1 MKCNHCGSKNI
12 ETDCAKGSSYCLGCG
27 FVVDEVNI
35 VSDITFDNTKVVG
48 TFVSNLQGG
57 SSFLKNKHGNYICDS
72 KHSRM
77 NKAYQE
83 ISNIADKLSKVF
95 FKKDINSYIVE
106 RAKKCYLIAAEN
118 KFLQGRKTKLIVG
131 IILYS
136 ICRQEKTM
144 HLLIDFSEVLQTN
157 LYVLGNLYLK
167 IIHLLNLKI
176 PHIDPSLFIQRF
188 CNKLKFGDQTNNIAN
203 LALKILQSMKR
214 NWLHIGRR
222 PNGLCGAAIMIAAS
236 CYDKSKTIDEIIEIV
251 HVCNGTIKKRVQEFS
266 NTSTSNITKH
276 DLETNNNLN
285 LNEGDS
291 MDPPSFIANR
301 LKDLKSFEPEVLKK
315 FNEIEKAMNK
325 KLASLHGKKEMENI
339 QIVFKKTTD
348 KIDPRKYILEKE
360 IDDVYGI
367 VKEKNLRKLKKEA
380 KNKSKYCNS
389 SINASNTETTDTYN
403 KNSSRNSS
411 KSNLSKKSSN
421 ISVNSAGSNT
431 SLNTQDLSDF
441 EDNEVDLYLLSNE
454 EQKLKKHLWEAMYSD
469 WIEEQEA
476 KINDKIDKNKKNETF
491 KIDKNSSDINVKYE
505 IPNNKI
511 NIKETKLD
519 PVEAIRSSKRFNKT
533 IKNSNLTKLFS

>member
-1 MKCNHCGSKNI
+1 
-12 ETDCAKGSSYCLGCG
+12 
-27 FVVDEVNI
+27 
-35 VSDITFDNTKVVG
+35 
-48 TFVSNLQGG
+48 
-57 SSFLKNKHGNYICDS
+57 
-72 KHSRM
+72 
-77 NKAYQE
+77 
-83 ISNIADKLSKVF
+83 
-95 FKKDINSYIVE
+95 
-106 RAKKCYLIAAEN
+106 
-118 KFLQGRKTKLIVG
+118 
-131 IILYS
+131 
-136 ICRQEKTM
+136 M

-236 CYDKSKTIDEIIEIV
+236 CYDKSRTIDEIIEIV

-266 NTSTSNITKH
+266 NTSTSNITKN
-276 DLETNNNLN
+276 DLETNNILN
-285 LNEGDS
+285 LNENES

-301 LKDLKSFEPEVLKK
+301 LKDMKMYEPEVLKK
-315 FNEIEKAMNK
+315 FAEIEKAMNK
-325 KLASLHGKKEMENI
+325 KLASLQGKKELENI
-339 QIVFKKTTD
+339 QIVFKKTSD
-348 KIDPRKYILEKE
+348 KIDPRKYILERE

-367 VKEKNLRKLKKEA
+367 KKEKELRKLKKEA
-380 KNKSKYCNS
+380 KNKSKYGNS
-389 SINASNTETTDTYN
+389 SINASNTETADTYN

-421 ISVNSAGSNT
+421 ISVNSSGSNV
-431 SLNTQDLSDF
+431 SLNSQELS
-441 EDNEVDLYLLSNE
+441 ELEENETDLYILSNE

-469 WIEEQEA
+469 WIEEQEL
-476 KINDKIDKNKKNETF
+476 KNKDRYEKNKKNETF
-491 KIDKNSSDINVKYE
+491 KVDKNSMEKGVKNDIMINNGVNNLKEVKS
-505 IPNNKI
+505 IKI
-511 NIKETKLD
+511 D